1 MRDVGQLDLSYGSL
15 SDAFSLDSPVFI
27 FSGRSS
33 QKQNMRVGKEVRSP
47 IKGIL
52 LEERLNFPLVRIG
65 GVGIGRKLDAFD
77 RFEGDEKNS

>member
-1 MRDVGQLDLSYGSL
+1 VGQLDLSYGSL
-15 SDAFSLDSPVFI
+15 SDAFSLDSLTFI
-27 FSGRSS
+27 FGGRNS

-52 LEERLNFPLVRIG
+52 LAERLNIPRLELVG
-65 GVGIGRKLDAFD
+65 QKLDAFG